1 MDAAQ
6 ARVRRAH
13 AAIQQ
18 IHQERA
24 AWLAQFAELD
34 RRDAVSGREWYSA
47 YIKARPPPAAGPSS
61 APHPPPAAS
70 VPRQQ
75 QPFHCPRCDK
85 VRSNGVFRRY
95 GPGGPKVCHTCYTQI
110 WRRRKKEEEE
120 AKELKRQQGLRS
132 RQKK

>member
-24 AWLAQFAELD
+24 ARLAQFAELD
-34 RRDAVSGREWYSA
+34 RRDAASGREWYSA

-70 VPRQQ
+70 VLRQQ

-85 VRSNGVFRRY
+85 
-95 GPGGPKVCHTCYTQI
+95 I